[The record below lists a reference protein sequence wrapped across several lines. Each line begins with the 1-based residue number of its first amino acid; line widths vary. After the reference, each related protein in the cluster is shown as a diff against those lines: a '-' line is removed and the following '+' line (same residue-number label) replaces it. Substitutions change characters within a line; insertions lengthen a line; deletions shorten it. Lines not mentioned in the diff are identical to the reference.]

1 MVKLVSHFRQVIRNI
16 VVGQHNELPA
26 TSVITSDLAKRKK
39 KRYFFTAMDCSHL
52 WSTKQNPKALWLGIA
67 SLNSLYLG
75 FEIRYITRFTTNLL
89 QIVRSFHELS
99 RRVEGLTKSVRDT
112 FGEAS
117 VGVFGIGIPVGKAE
131 R

>member
-52 WSTKQNPKALWLGIA
+52 WSTKQNPKALWLGIG
-67 SLNSLYLG
+67 SLNSLVSGLRDKVYYT
-75 FEIRYITRFTTNLL
+75 FYHSRVTDCA
-89 QIVRSFHELS
+89 ELS
-99 RRVEGLTKSVRDT
+99 
-112 FGEAS
+112 
-117 VGVFGIGIPVGKAE
+117 
-131 R
+131 